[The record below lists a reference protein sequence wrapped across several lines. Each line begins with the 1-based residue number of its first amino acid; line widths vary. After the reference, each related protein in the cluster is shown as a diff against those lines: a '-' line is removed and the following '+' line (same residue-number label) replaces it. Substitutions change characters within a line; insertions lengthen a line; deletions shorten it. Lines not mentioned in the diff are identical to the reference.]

1 MSDAYLTPFDVDA
14 ATAARVL
21 GFLNAAAGAEEIAAA
36 VEIPDERDVG
46 IRLGQR
52 IIDRRAELGS
62 FTDLRQIRDIP
73 YIGPERFTEIVTEIA
88 GRVNRPPPGTAS
100 LYDELARLRRQV
112 AALSSHMDA
121 LMTQVSITADHRA
134 PLLGQP
140 VRITARVTGG
150 IDQRPRPGVPVT
162 FIAPSAIIEHAEGMI
177 RRTGVSATLLTGP
190 GGVARVTVHA
200 ATDEP
205 MLPAQKTALLS
216 LLAGFP
222 EVETPSK
229 ATAFLDQLIADYSW
243 DVNHDFRAAVDLLY
257 KTYGRSLID
266 GINAF
271 DYLAHWP
278 RVDAPLTA
286 TAGGGPNE
294 AEGTQVRG
302 GAVFTIPFRNW
313 LGPWLQRF
321 HSRTRRN
328 VAFDRNIRAVAGSA
342 DAAGRIMQQ
351 TADFVRSRRG
361 LVGAFMGRTE
371 AQRTLNAFIAED
383 MPGVDPKARP
393 GLISVLQ
400 GANATLSSG
409 GADAVAGIAGVRKQ
423 LTEEVRNAPVSDQL
437 NARLNAIEST
447 MDAKANQA
455 DVSAALAG
463 KVDSQ
468 TFSDYRQRID
478 SRFEGFVTLDAYQDF
493 RSRITD
499 QLEAKADA
507 SAVAA
512 VQADVDA
519 KLDQSAFADYRGRVE
534 QQMAAKVDQTQF
546 TQYKTTVETR
556 FADTPTLETL
566 NTRNNELIRRITLLE
581 SGRTP

>member
-1 MSDAYLTPFDVDA
+1 MSDAYLTPLDVDA

-21 GFLNAAAGAEEIAAA
+21 GFLNAAAGAEEIADT
-36 VEIPDERDVG
+36 VEIPDERDIGV
-46 IRLGQR
+46 RLGQR

-73 YIGPERFTEIVTEIA
+73 YIGPERFTEIVTGIA
-88 GRVNRPPPGTAS
+88 GRVNRPPSGTAP

-121 LMTQVSITADHRA
+121 LMTGVSITADRRN

-150 IDQRPRPGVPVT
+150 IDNRPRPGIPVT
-162 FIAPSAIIEHAEGMI
+162 FIAPSATIEHAEGMI

-190 GGVARVTVHA
+190 GGVARVTVYA
-200 ATDEP
+200 STDEP

-216 LLAGFP
+216 LIAGFP
-222 EVETPSK
+222 DVETPSQ

-257 KTYGRSLID
+257 KTYGRSLIE
-266 GINAF
+266 GVNAF
-271 DYLAHWP
+271 DYLSHWP
-278 RVDAPLTA
+278 RVDTPITA
-286 TAGGGPNE
+286 TAGGDPNE
-294 AEGTQVRG
+294 TEGTQVRG

-321 HSRTRRN
+321 HSRTQRN
-328 VAFDRNIRAVAGSA
+328 AAFDRNIRAVAGSA
-342 DAAGRIMQQ
+342 NAAGRIMQQ

-383 MPGVDPKARP
+383 MPGVAPEART

-409 GADAVAGIAGVRKQ
+409 GAEAVAGIAGVRKQ
-423 LTEEVRNAPVSDQL
+423 LTEEVRNAPISDQL
-437 NARLNAIEST
+437 STRLTSIESAL
-447 MDAKANQA
+447 DGKANQA
-455 DVSAALAG
+455 DVSAALSG

-468 TFSDYRQRID
+468 TFADYQQTVD
-478 SRFEGFVTLDAYQDF
+478 SRFAE
-493 RSRITD
+493 
-499 QLEAKADA
+499 
-507 SAVAA
+507 
-512 VQADVDA
+512 
-519 KLDQSAFADYRGRVE
+519 
-534 QQMAAKVDQTQF
+534 
-546 TQYKTTVETR
+546 
-556 FADTPTLETL
+556 TPTLETL
-566 NTRNNELIRRITLLE
+566 NTRNAELTRRINLLE
-581 SGRTP
+581 IGRTQ